1 MNIVDHMF
9 KMMEKYSADL
19 EEQVRVRTDELETEQ
34 KKTELLIARMLP
46 RSVDTNPHLF

>member
-1 MNIVDHMF
+1 MF

-19 EEQVRVRTDELETEQ
+19 EEQVKGRTDELEMEK

-46 RSVDTNPHLF
+46 A

>member
-19 EEQVRVRTDELETEQ
+19 EDQVRERTAELETEK
-34 KKTELLIARMLP
+34 KKTEILIAKMLP
-46 RSVDTNPHLF
+46 R

>member
-19 EEQVRVRTDELETEQ
+19 EEQVRERTEELEIEQ
-34 KKTELLIARMLP
+34 KKTEQLIARMLP
-46 RSVDTNPHLF
+46 K